1 MRQSVGRVSE
11 LRERHTVERRLKL
24 RMETAVVST
33 YTRLAMALSEYEGKA
48 ADESSAE
55 LWLEGAL
62 RSEEARF
69 AQAEMTGSLA
79 RNKSCTSLRTPLV
92 EESYVSA
99 AARSS
104 AVVSVGNTLSD
115 QLVAALRE
123 SIESRRLANSIETQD
138 ELRRREE
145 VRTNDRE
152 RRIRELTDQ
161 VRRLEARLDD
171 AERRN
176 RDLQDKLYRRKG
188 SSPAKQ
194 RRGVDS
200 NLQHSELRNSVL
212 DLVANLTSAV
222 KRRLGFIPHDI
233 RKDIDD
239 FIAFLADTKDIHDDG
254 VADDASDDLE
264 PLPIEGV
271 TMAVNEPA

>member
-1 MRQSVGRVSE
+1 MTQPANSVSE
-11 LRERHTVERRLKL
+11 LRERQTVERRLKL

-33 YTRLAMALSEYEGKA
+33 YTRLAMALSEYEGNP

-62 RSEEARF
+62 RGEEARF
-69 AQAEMTGSLA
+69 AQAEITGSLA

-92 EESYVSA
+92 EEAYVSA

-104 AVVSVGNTLSD
+104 AVISVGNTLSD
-115 QLVAALRE
+115 RLVAALRK
-123 SIESRRLANSIETQD
+123 SIEARRIATSIETQD

-145 VRTNDRE
+145 LRTDDRE
-152 RRIRELTDQ
+152 RRIRELTEQ
-161 VRRLEARLDD
+161 VGRLEGRLDD

-176 RDLQDKLYRRKG
+176 RDLQGKLHRANG

-194 RRGVDS
+194 NRGLDS
-200 NLQHSELRNSVL
+200 NAQDRELRNSAL
-212 DLVANLTSAV
+212 DLVANLTAAY
-222 KRRLGFIPHDI
+222 KRRLGFMPHDI

-239 FIAFLADTKDIHDDG
+239 FLSFLADSKGLHDDG
-254 VADDASDDLE
+254 FADDVSEDVE

-271 TMAVNEPA
+271 TVAINEPA